1 MERFELEQKLQDEIR
16 TRVMGDGFMKI
27 VQTVRRNG
35 KLFKIVLWQDY
46 SGSLPNGISIGMQ
59 VSEAKTLDPTL
70 EYDEWNEDYESSSG
84 YWLEDDAEN
93 GRYHF

>member
-35 KLFKIVLWQDY
+35 KLFKIVMR
-46 SGSLPNGISIGMQ
+46 PVEIGGQRKFQAEM
-59 VSEAKTLDPTL
+59 T
-70 EYDEWNEDYESSSG
+70 DETSP
-84 YWLEDDAEN
+84 DDVK
-93 GRYHF
+93 R